1 MHAEEVARL
10 VDRFGPEIYRYC
22 HRLTGRTQQAEDLY
36 QQTFL
41 KCLELT
47 LTLDERSNPRALLF
61 SLAGGIFKNE
71 QRKAGRRLAIARP
84 VELDGENAPEPPA
97 PDDPARTAQDRAQ
110 SAALLAAVDRLPA
123 KLRIPITL
131 AYGFDWNLEEIA
143 RMEKAPV
150 GTIKSR
156 LYKARQLLK
165 KEMEAQ
171 GYGTL

>member
-22 HRLTGRTQQAEDLY
+22 RRLAGGAQQAEDLY

-47 LTLDERSNPRALLF
+47 LTLDEQNNPRALLF

-84 VELDGENAPEPPA
+84 VELDADNAPSRPRRTTRPRPP
-97 PDDPARTAQDRAQ
+97 RTG
-110 SAALLAAVDRLPA
+110 P
-123 KLRIPITL
+123 
-131 AYGFDWNLEEIA
+131 
-143 RMEKAPV
+143 
-150 GTIKSR
+150 
-156 LYKARQLLK
+156 KARPCWRRWTGCPRNCGFPSRWPTASTGIWRRSPAWK
-165 KEMEAQ
+165 RPRWAPSKA
-171 GYGTL
+171 GCTRPGNC

>member
-22 HRLTGRTQQAEDLY
+22 RRLTGRTQQAEDLY

-84 VELDGENAPEPPA
+84 IELDGDNAPEPPA
-97 PDDPARTAQDRAQ
+97 PDDPAQATQNRAQ
-110 SAALLAAVDRLPA
+110 SAALLAAVDRLPP
-123 KLRIPITL
+123 KLRIPSRWPTALTGIWRRSP
-131 AYGFDWNLEEIA
+131 AWKRPRWA
-143 RMEKAPV
+143 PSKAGCTRP
-150 GTIKSR
+150 GNC
-156 LYKARQLLK
+156 
-165 KEMEAQ
+165 
-171 GYGTL
+171 

>member
-97 PDDPARTAQDRAQ
+97 PDDPARTGHRARPCWRRWTGCPR
-110 SAALLAAVDRLPA
+110 SCESPSRWPTASTGIWRRSPA
-123 KLRIPITL
+123 WKRPRW
-131 AYGFDWNLEEIA
+131 APS
-143 RMEKAPV
+143 KAGCTRP
-150 GTIKSR
+150 GNC
-156 LYKARQLLK
+156 
-165 KEMEAQ
+165 
-171 GYGTL
+171 

>member
-22 HRLTGRTQQAEDLY
+22 RRLAGGAQQAEDLY

-47 LTLDERSNPRALLF
+47 LTLDEQNNPRALLF

-84 VELDGENAPEPPA
+84 VELDADNAPEPPA
-97 PDDPARTAQDRAQ
+97 PDDPAQ
-110 SAALLAAVDRLPA
+110 SAALLAAVDRLPP

-156 LYKARQLLK
+156 LHKARQLLK

-171 GYGTL
+171 GYGTF

>member
-22 HRLTGRTQQAEDLY
+22 RRLTGGAQQAEDLY

-47 LTLDERSNPRALLF
+47 LTLDEQSNPRALLF

-84 VELDGENAPEPPA
+84 VELDADNAPEPPA
-97 PDDPARTAQDRAQ
+97 PDDPAQTAQNRAQ
-110 SAALLAAVDRLPA
+110 SAALLAAV
-123 KLRIPITL
+123 
-131 AYGFDWNLEEIA
+131 Y
-143 RMEKAPV
+143 RM
-150 GTIKSR
+150 
-156 LYKARQLLK
+156 
-165 KEMEAQ
+165 M
-171 GYGTL
+171 

>member
-1 MHAEEVARL
+1 MHAQEVACL

-22 HRLTGRTQQAEDLY
+22 RRLTGRAQQAEDLY

-41 KCLELT
+41 KCLELSVP
-47 LTLDERSNPRALLF
+47 LDEENNPRALLF
-61 SLAGGIFKNE
+61 SLASGIFKNE

-84 VELDGENAPEPPA
+84 VELDGENAPELPA
-97 PDDPARTAQDRAQ
+97 PDDPAQTAQERARN
-110 SAALLAAVDRLPA
+110 AALLTAVDRLPP

-156 LYKARQLLK
+156 LHKARQLLK
-165 KEMEAQ
+165 KEMEVQ
-171 GYGTL
+171 GYGTF